1 MLILPYS
8 FFSEKH
14 FMDQNS
20 FFGSILDFTGYFKN
34 WVVLD
39 KMRYFDLYGLIDLRK
54 QLVMSFEL
62 YMPIGYGDD
71 GLNTINF

>member
-1 MLILPYS
+1 
-8 FFSEKH
+8 
-14 FMDQNS
+14 MDQNS